1 MEDLE
6 GFIER
11 LIADASALPED
22 EMRVTL
28 LRKRLSAFSAEE
40 VVLFF
45 EAFFKRTAHEKGVRK
60 VMSALVDPAGL
71 KRILGPERYTEA
83 RREASTQARGA
94 SLRRGLKKVSRL
106 FTEPMPRKTGVAGY
120 DKEEEIKM
128 ELMTLGQRRALA
140 KGHVKDMLDRLLSDP
155 DPTVVANILNNP
167 RITEKEVLKIAS
179 KRPNS
184 PQILKLLA
192 GHRTWSRRYNV
203 IKAIALNPY
212 SPPRVAVALLE
223 FLLIQDIKAVSEDST
238 LHIEVREGASEILEE
253 KGKGS

>member
-1 MEDLE
+1 MEDLTL
-6 GFIER
+6 FIER

-28 LRKRLSAFSAEE
+28 LRKRLSTLSADE

-45 EAFFKRTAHEKGVRK
+45 EAFFKRKAHEKGVRK
-60 VMSALVDPAGL
+60 VMAALVDPAGL
-71 KRILGPERYTEA
+71 KRILGPERYAE
-83 RREASTQARGA
+83 ARGA

-238 LHIEVREGASEILEE
+238 LHIEVRAGASEILEE